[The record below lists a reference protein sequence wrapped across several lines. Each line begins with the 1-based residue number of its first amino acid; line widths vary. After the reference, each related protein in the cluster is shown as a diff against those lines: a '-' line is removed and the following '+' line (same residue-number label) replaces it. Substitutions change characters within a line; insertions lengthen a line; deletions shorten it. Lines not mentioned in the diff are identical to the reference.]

1 MRKVKVLFMV
11 MVISVSCNMTV
22 KQKSDTEKQNL
33 NQKEK
38 KEEVE
43 QNSDSE
49 TGNETTVNLK
59 YGFRIVFSKNENF
72 ETFKIY
78 WDTKIYLDNE
88 IVFIDSISEYEINE
102 KYPSIRK
109 FKNSF
114 EILLN
119 YNDRPSMNKL
129 KQLVFSNGKLEK
141 EEFLPYF
148 KMNPRDIDN
157 DGKLELAGT
166 LYASEFWGDDT
177 VYMPYNPVLVYELGE
192 NEIVI
197 DSVETEKVNV
207 RIYDKFCGFDYN
219 SDISFVRNDKF
230 SKVLKEFE

>member
-1 MRKVKVLFMV
+1 MRKIGIIILVLVF
-11 MVISVSCNMTV
+11 SVSCNMTV

-38 KEEVE
+38 KVKVE
-43 QNSDSE
+43 QTSVSE
-49 TGNETTVNLK
+49 TGNEITVNLK
-59 YGFRIVFSKNENF
+59 YGFRLVFSNYEDF

-88 IVFIDSISEYEINE
+88 IVFIDSLSEYETND

-109 FKNSF
+109 INNSF

-119 YNDRPSMNKL
+119 YNDRPSINKL
-129 KQLVFSNGKLEK
+129 RQLVFTNGKLEK
-141 EEFLPYF
+141 DVFLPYF
-148 KMNPRDIDN
+148 KMTPRDIDN
-157 DGKLELAGT
+157 DGKLELAGI

-192 NEIVI
+192 IGIVI
-197 DSVETEKVNV
+197 DSVETEKINLRV
-207 RIYDKFCGFDYN
+207 YDKFYGYEYN
-219 SDISFVRNDKF
+219 SDISFVRNDNF

>member
-1 MRKVKVLFMV
+1 MRKVKVLFLV
-11 MVISVSCNMTV
+11 LVISVSCNMTV

-59 YGFRIVFSKNENF
+59 YGFRIVFSKNEDF

-157 DGKLELAGT
+157 DGKLELAGI
-166 LYASEFWGDDT
+166 LYASEF
-177 VYMPYNPVLVYELGE
+177 LG
-192 NEIVI
+192 
-197 DSVETEKVNV
+197 
-207 RIYDKFCGFDYN
+207 R
-219 SDISFVRNDKF
+219 
-230 SKVLKEFE
+230 